1 RERDGERERGSGRSG
16 VTVLQGERGREGER
30 ERDSDRDKK
39 NGSYAQ
45 RRAAR
50 RDNTP
55 PDRRRE
61 IDGKRKTKRL
71 EDREVEIGKIEGGKE
86 RERERE
92 RQREK
97 AHEIPKQNLMD
108 VLEGLC
114 KITGIRLPP
123 HGETALCR

>member
-1 RERDGERERGSGRSG
+1 MLCYVVKKDCILDQPYVLFISTPTDRGIRRPNQRENQKRD
-16 VTVLQGERGREGER
+16 
-30 ERDSDRDKK
+30 
-39 NGSYAQ
+39 
-45 RRAAR
+45 
-50 RDNTP
+50 
-55 PDRRRE
+55 RE
-61 IDGKRKTKRL
+61 IDGKRKTKRF